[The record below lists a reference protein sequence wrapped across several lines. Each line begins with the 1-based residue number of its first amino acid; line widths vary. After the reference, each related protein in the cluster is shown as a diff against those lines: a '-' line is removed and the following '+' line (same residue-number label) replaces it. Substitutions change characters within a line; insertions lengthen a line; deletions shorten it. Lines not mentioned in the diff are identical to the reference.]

1 MLIAKILV
9 MRLAINPYDKILCYT
24 SEGFFVKEVGIA
36 QLCPTSG
43 TRTQFNQD
51 FGTGLILRPFLQ
63 NVYYPRPF
71 EGNFRGFLRLATL
84 DSPFLATTEA

>member
-1 MLIAKILV
+1 MAKEK
-9 MRLAINPYDKILCYT
+9 PY
-24 SEGFFVKEVGIA
+24 SVGIA

-63 NVYYPRPF
+63 NVYKESLDTQRQ
-71 EGNFRGFLRLATL
+71 GF
-84 DSPFLATTEA
+84 FY